1 MLSGRKVSDLAE
13 EVQGVID
20 SDDLRTEIDNLLF
33 EIEIR
38 VHELMMNLKGLKED
52 SKQYDF
58 TDLKVFRAS
67 LTLLELILFT
77 LNIHYEHT
85 EPEKSEGDNDEGV
98 VAA

>member
-1 MLSGRKVSDLAE
+1 MTETQKI
-13 EVQGVID
+13 ID
-20 SDDLRTEIDNLLF
+20 SDDLRKEIDNLLF
-33 EIEIR
+33 EIELR
-38 VHELMMNLKGLKED
+38 VHGLMNNLKRLRED

-67 LTLLELILFT
+67 LTLLEIILFT
-77 LNIHYEHT
+77 LNCHYEHT